1 MFDETDVAI
10 RGQGSSKG
18 FERTNSEDVS
28 DLDQSARALAVIS
41 SPGGSGLGG
50 QGLCFGS

>member
-1 MFDETDVAI
+1 MFDEIDVAI

-41 SPGGSGLGG
+41 SPGGSGLVG
-50 QGLCFGS
+50 QSLCFRS